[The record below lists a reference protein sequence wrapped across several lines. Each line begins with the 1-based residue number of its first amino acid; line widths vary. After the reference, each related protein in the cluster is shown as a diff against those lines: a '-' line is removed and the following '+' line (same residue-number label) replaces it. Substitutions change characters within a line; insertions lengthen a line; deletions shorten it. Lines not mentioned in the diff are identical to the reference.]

1 VAKEG
6 ELEVRIIERREVPFP
21 TEEGGI
27 RFEVWTSYR
36 YGRIPPGLVKI
47 PKEQYTPEEERARIK
62 ADIQARSAGQPEI
75 LRV

>member
-6 ELEVRIIERREVPFP
+6 ELAVQIIERREVPFP

-47 PKEQYTPEEERARIK
+47 PKEQYTPEEEARRIK
-62 ADIQARSAGQPEI
+62 ADLQARLAGKPEV